1 MIKITYPKMQ
11 FNFYTSLVG
20 INTYARRSSYA
31 GLTQQTVTVQSL
43 SEAEKWIA
51 DSVAE
56 ECHRVP
62 INGNPQNTRPLT
74 KSEYKITFA

>member
-11 FNFYTSLVG
+11 FSYYTAHVG

-31 GLTQQTVTVQSL
+31 GLTQHTVTVQSL

-62 INGNPQNTRPLT
+62 VNGNPKITRPLT
-74 KSEYKITFA
+74 KSEYMVSFA